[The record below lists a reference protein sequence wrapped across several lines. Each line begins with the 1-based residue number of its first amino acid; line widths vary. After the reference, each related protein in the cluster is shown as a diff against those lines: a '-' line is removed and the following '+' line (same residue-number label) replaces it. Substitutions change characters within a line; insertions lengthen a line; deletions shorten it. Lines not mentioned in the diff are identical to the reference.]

1 MENEQDKARPR
12 PQPRAWRIS
21 APRSCGFELHDPDAN
36 FLFRALAPGDAVL
49 LLDDA
54 GECAWG
60 VRRVLLVRRVP
71 GGSIA
76 YFDRRLDFA
85 PQPVAMSGKGDKRVL
100 RRIDFAIVEAVLK
113 SARLEDG
120 GGNSAWTFQAL
131 CNEDPADTP
140 ANRAYVR
147 RLLETIVKDDLL
159 GPAGGP
165 EEEIVGMS
173 VRDRYILGRL
183 GPRREDETGGGGPT
197 DEDIREAEESP
208 DENKNGNEDHAEH
221 DEIRTPA
228 TDIAEEE
235 PEEDVEDALDVTRS
249 NSLVPSSMGL
259 TFSIDAMLP
268 DVEVEVSWGSYYR
281 TKSETAVH
289 PETGTPLNCWKRVPF
304 GGKKVLSLA
313 EGTIESYNPDER
325 IGTVRVIG
333 SVSRPV
339 GDSRLV
345 TLFLVNEQREPEK
358 NRDAAWLFQPEI
370 VVRSPGGGAI
380 FKKRPLQDLSK
391 DDDELKALD
400 MVYRKRVEFAVGHNT
415 SVHATPS
422 PDNHEHA
429 VEIRTTPIPHYEVPA
444 TEVPGKGANDRP
456 VLRKLTAN
464 HKLDMRA
471 IAAAMAGGAPG
482 DIENGVLGQ
491 LVGDYARWIEER
503 KAQAAAP
510 EFDFFRKAAN
520 ANLAKCAAILERL
533 RAGIAVLQGNEA
545 ARKAFAFANGV
556 MADQRVHSVCA
567 LRRRQGKI
575 GRAHV

>member
-1 MENEQDKARPR
+1 MENEQNKAHSRQ
-12 PQPRAWRIS
+12 QPRAWRIS
-21 APRSCGFELHDPDAN
+21 APRSCGFELHDSDAH
-36 FLFRALAPGDAVL
+36 FLSQALAPGDAVL
-49 LLDDA
+49 LLDDD

-60 VRRVLLVRRVP
+60 VRRVFLVRRVP
-71 GGSIA
+71 GESIV
-76 YFDRRLDFA
+76 YFDRRRDFA
-85 PQPVAMSGKGDKRVL
+85 PRPVPQTGKGDKRVL
-100 RRIDFAIVEAVLK
+100 RRINLGIVDAVLQK
-113 SARLEDG
+113 ARTDG
-120 GGNSAWTFQAL
+120 DDSAWTFQSI
-131 CNEDPADTP
+131 CDEDPADTP
-140 ANRAYVR
+140 TNRAYVR
-147 RLLETIVKDDLL
+147 HLLETIVQDDLL

-183 GPRREDETGGGGPT
+183 GPRREDEAGGAGPT

-259 TFSIDAMLP
+259 TFSIDATLP

-281 TKSETAVH
+281 TRSETAVH
-289 PETGTPLNCWKRVPF
+289 PETGNPLNCWKRVPF

-313 EGTIESYNPDER
+313 EGAIESYNPDER

-391 DDDELKALD
+391 DDDELKTLD

-415 SVHATPS
+415 SVHAMPS

-429 VEIRTTPIPHYEVPA
+429 VEIRTTPIPRYEVPA
-444 TEVPGKGANDRP
+444 TEVPGKGPNDRP
-456 VLRKLTAN
+456 VLRDLTAN

-471 IAAAMAGGAPG
+471 IAAEMAGGAPG

-520 ANLAKCAAILERL
+520 GNLAKCEAILERL
-533 RAGIAVLQGNEA
+533 RAGIAVRCFPNGLRICAGTRREQTLLLTELENILQPE
-545 ARKAFAFANGV
+545 
-556 MADQRVHSVCA
+556 
-567 LRRRQGKI
+567 
-575 GRAHV
+575 